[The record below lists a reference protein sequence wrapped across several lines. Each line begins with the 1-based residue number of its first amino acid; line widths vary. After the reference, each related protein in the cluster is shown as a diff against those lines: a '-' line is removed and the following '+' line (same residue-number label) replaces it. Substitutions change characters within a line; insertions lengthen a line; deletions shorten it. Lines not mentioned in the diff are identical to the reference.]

1 MIGADIG
8 YLVLKALNEEFGRPL
23 RRVQDRYK
31 DSTCRKLRQI
41 NLYRVNFSLS
51 SADFY
56 EAPVAPV
63 RAAE

>member
-8 YLVLKALNEEFGRPL
+8 YLVLKALNEE
-23 RRVQDRYK
+23 DRYK